1 MCFQPKLTLFSNKC
15 NGWKKSLDLL
25 HAYFINYI
33 SGKRLTSLWLSPLYC
48 VTSRLLAFW
57 LLPNGQC
64 NHRDVKLSF
73 LFSGKIVEDSAFRDG
88 RFIWPEGYTAV
99 RKFTSVTGE
108 TFIVVVWGVDISYSF
123 YWFFECSVIH
133 VIFLILVILFFVV
146 V

>member
-1 MCFQPKLTLFSNKC
+1 MQWLKN
-15 NGWKKSLDLL
+15 
-25 HAYFINYI
+25 
-33 SGKRLTSLWLSPLYC
+33 SLWICCMHILLIIYWERGWLLSCSLPCC

-57 LLPNGQC
+57 LSPNGQC
-64 NHRDVKLSF
+64 NHRDAKLTF
-73 LFSGKIVEDSAFRDG
+73 FSGKIVKDSAFRDG